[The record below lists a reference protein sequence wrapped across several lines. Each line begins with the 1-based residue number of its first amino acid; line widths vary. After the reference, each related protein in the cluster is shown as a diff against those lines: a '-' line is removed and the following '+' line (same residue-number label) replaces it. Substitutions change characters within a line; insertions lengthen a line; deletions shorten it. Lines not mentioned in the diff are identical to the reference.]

1 MNEEKKIRVKN
12 AILGA
17 LVADSASLGLH
28 WIYNQ
33 RQINNLEA
41 ITPEFHAPNKNDYE
55 NGVGFFA
62 HKNKKVGDFS
72 HYGEQ
77 LMVLLRSLVSNNG
90 VYDKTHYQDSFREH
104 FGYGGA
110 YVGYIDHPTRDT
122 LDNITR
128 AEIQALEDSKKIPFD
143 GDENTQHMMITKVL
157 ANMKQVKGQKLYEKV
172 EEAVRTTHDDDVMVE
187 YSFKLIQAMEG
198 VNGFYGANDEQLPA
212 ISKLPALVGMYAGK
226 QELEEVVESSVR
238 VTNNNDFAV
247 EFGKAAA
254 YILEAVIQ
262 NDDSK
267 NAIETSY
274 KNTSPAIRKLIDEVL
289 SHKDEETITVSS
301 KIGTSCNLVLGI
313 PIIVHNLI
321 TSESYTE
328 AIRKNIYVGGDSC
341 GRSILLGAVL
351 GVSNGR
357 GNENGIPSEWIEK
370 LNQKEEIYELIEKL
384 VNF

>member
-1 MNEEKKIRVKN
+1 MNKEKKIRVKN

-28 WIYNQ
+28 WIYSQ
-33 RQINNLEA
+33 KQINNLEA
-41 ITPEFHAPNKNDYE
+41 SQPEFHAPNENDYE
-55 NGVGFFA
+55 NAVGFFA
-62 HKNKKVGDFS
+62 HKNKKVGDLS

-77 LMVLLRSLVSNNG
+77 VMVLLRSLVSNNG
-90 VYDKTHYQDSFREH
+90 VYDKTHYEDSFREH

-122 LDNITR
+122 LDNISS
-128 AEIQALEDSKKIPFD
+128 AEIQTLENSKKIPFD

-172 EEAVRTTHDDDVMVE
+172 EEAVRTTHDDDGMVE
-187 YSFKLIQAMEG
+187 YSFKLIKEMEG
-198 VNGFYGANDEQLPA
+198 LSDFYGSNDEQLPA
-212 ISKLPALVGMYAGK
+212 ISKLPALVAMYAGS
-226 QELEEVVESSVR
+226 QELEEVVESAVR
-238 VTNNNDFAV
+238 VTNHNDLAV

-254 YILEAVIQ
+254 HILEAVIQ

-267 NAIETSY
+267 NAIEASY
-274 KNTSPAIRKLIDEVL
+274 KNTSPAVSKLIDEVL
-289 SHKDEETITVSS
+289 SHKDEETITVGK

-313 PIIVHNLI
+313 PIIVHNLA
-321 TSESYTE
+321 TSQSYSE

-351 GVSNGR
+351 GASNGSDE
-357 GNENGIPSEWIEK
+357 ENGIPSEWIEK